1 MTSRSAV
8 VCVTKMHISMEEVF
22 FSIRL
27 LFSVRGFIQG
37 DCGVVTADSKT
48 QYLLKYNLFM
58 IKSANFEVANA

>member
-1 MTSRSAV
+1 
-8 VCVTKMHISMEEVF
+8 MEEVF